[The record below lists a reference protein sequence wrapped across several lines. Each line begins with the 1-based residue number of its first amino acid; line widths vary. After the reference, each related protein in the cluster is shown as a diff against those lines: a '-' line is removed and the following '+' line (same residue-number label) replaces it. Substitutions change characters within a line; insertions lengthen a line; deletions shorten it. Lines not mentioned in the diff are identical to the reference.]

1 MFICFNVKN
10 MKPEKLIENFS
21 AHLKNIIA
29 RSISMASSLNY
40 DSVSPVHIL
49 HTITEETGS
58 IAGEIL
64 YRTHLEPKNI
74 LKFLELNAPKTP
86 PKKTFPELDKN
97 SKSALEKAMLISYE
111 KGHNYI
117 GSEHLL
123 FGLLKTNDAELIR
136 LLKDNDIKITLL
148 LQEIDT
154 IMHSTAH
161 FPNIESVQDAIESSQ
176 DFGDES
182 QSNPRPST
190 PTLFKNKK
198 NKNSGALF
206 MFTTNLTDKKTA
218 DSFDPIIGR
227 EKEIERL
234 INILSRRT
242 KNNPVL
248 VGEPGVGKT
257 AIVEGLANKIVT
269 GDVPD
274 ILKNKKILSLDL
286 TLLIA
291 GTIYR
296 GEFESRLKQ
305 IIDEVS
311 NKPDYILFIDEIHNI
326 IGAGSNQGTMDA
338 ANILKPALSRGLLR
352 CIGATTIDEYKK
364 HITSDPALERR
375 FQSINVEEPSSEET
389 IKILEGIK
397 KHYEDFHN
405 VTLTSEAIK
414 NAVELSTRFIHDNFL
429 PDKAI
434 DLLDEA
440 SAHVR
445 SSRKDSPTKTKLHKL
460 ELELENIEKNKEEAI
475 SEEKFDLACDLK
487 EKEKEIKEKI
497 KILNNQNEKAKKPT
511 RTKVDAEAIA
521 KILSQKVN
529 IPIEFLLS
537 SEWDRLQKLNKNIKQ
552 HIIGQD
558 HVIDKLSQTLSQSY
572 IRLSTNKKPFAS
584 FLFAGPSGVGK
595 TEMAKVLAR
604 ELFMDEKALIKLDM
618 SEYAEQH
625 SISRL
630 LGSPAGYVGY
640 KERNHF
646 TDALKK
652 KPYAV
657 ILFDEFDKAHSDVQK
672 LLLQILDEGQLTD
685 GQGKKIHLQHSI
697 IIMTTNLGS
706 ELYKSSSIG
715 FGNNEKNKQ
724 LNLSNEIYSSVINK
738 LKQELSNSL
747 FSRIQSTCIF
757 SPLQPNFV
765 KQIIE
770 KNLKTLSDELHT
782 KQSFKVIPDDT
793 ALSELASIAYS
804 DDTGVR
810 NADNVIQDCVY
821 NLIIEILKT
830 NNRKKE
836 YILTKSD
843 NAYKLI

>member
-1 MFICFNVKN
+1 MQ
-10 MKPEKLIENFS
+10 PENLIQNFS
-21 AHLKNIIA
+21 THLKNIIA
-29 RSISMASSLNY
+29 NSISFAGSLNY
-40 DSVSPVHIL
+40 KTVTPVHLFFTAI
-49 HTITEETGS
+49 EETGS
-58 IAGEIL
+58 VASEIL
-64 YRTHLEPKNI
+64 YRTQIDAKKIIAYIEASAPRAGSDKKLP
-74 LKFLELNAPKTP
+74 ELNLKAKQ
-86 PKKTFPELDKN
+86 
-97 SKSALEKAMLISYE
+97 ALEKAMLIAYE
-111 KGHNYI
+111 KNHKYI

-123 FGLLKTNDAELIR
+123 YGLLQTRDSDLISILKNNNVKLPVLTRELEAI
-136 LLKDNDIKITLL
+136 
-148 LQEIDT
+148 LQ
-154 IMHSTAH
+154 SASH
-161 FPNIESVQDAIESSQ
+161 FPDMENVREVIDELQ
-176 DFGDES
+176 DFGIRPLGHLPPLPGLGPTRGRPNQRDELS
-182 QSNPRPST
+182 
-190 PTLFKNKK
+190 L
-198 NKNSGALF
+198 
-206 MFTTNLTDKKTA
+206 FTTNLTDKKIA
-218 DSFDPIIGR
+218 DKFDPVIGR
-227 EKEIERL
+227 EKEIHRL
-234 INILSRRT
+234 INVLSRRA

-257 AIVEGLANKIVT
+257 AIVEGLAKKIVA
-269 GDVPD
+269 GEVPD
-274 ILKNKKILSLDL
+274 ILKRKKILSLDL

-296 GEFESRLKQ
+296 GEFEARLKQ
-305 IIDEVS
+305 IIDEVAA
-311 NKPDYILFIDEIHNI
+311 KPDYILFIDEIHNI
-326 IGAGSNQGTMDA
+326 IGAGSNQRTIDA

-414 NAVELSTRFIHDNFL
+414 NAVELSARFIHDNFL

-672 LLLQILDEGQLTD
+672 LLLQILDEGELTD

-782 KQSFKVIPDDT
+782 KQSFKVIQDDT